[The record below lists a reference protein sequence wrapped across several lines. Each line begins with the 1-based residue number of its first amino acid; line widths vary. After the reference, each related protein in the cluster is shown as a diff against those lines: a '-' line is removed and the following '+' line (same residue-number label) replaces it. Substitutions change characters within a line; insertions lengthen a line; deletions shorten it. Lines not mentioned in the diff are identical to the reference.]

1 MLETVV
7 HIVLIVL
14 GLSLFVCFIRTLI
27 GPTLPDRILALDSF
41 GVQLIGFI
49 GIVMIFQESIAYSD
63 VVLVLSILSF
73 ISTIA
78 LSKFIEKG
86 MVFNRD

>member
-1 MLETVV
+1 MLDTVV
-7 HIVLIVL
+7 HIVLIML
-14 GLSLFVCFIRTLI
+14 GVSLFACFIRTII
-27 GPTLPDRILALDSF
+27 GPTLPDRVLALDAF

-49 GIVMIFQESIAYSD
+49 GVVMIFQNSIAYSD

-73 ISTIA
+73 IGTIA

-86 MVFNRD
+86 MVFDRE